1 MKFIIKNSN
10 VVFQRK
16 HQKQIVYKDYWVRG
30 QGQFIKL
37 SGLGSR
43 VMGLAFN
50 NYKGDSEIYI
60 DTTTSDAS
68 CVFISGRSS
77 NLYHLSTGTLLRFA
91 NAGNGAEV
99 TISGASDHHIN
110 FNNKTGSVT
119 LDSTTQSF
127 TAPGTSTLNYMWL
140 FANGSN
146 DGNAAASAWSPGRLK
161 FKRFR
166 LYNATSD
173 VLLCDLRPAVVD
185 GVPCI
190 YDSVSDTEL
199 YSADGTALV
208 LE

>member
-1 MKFIIKNSN
+1 MKLIIKNSN

-16 HQKQIVYKDYWVRG
+16 HQKQIVYKNYWVRG

-37 SGLGSR
+37 SCLGSR

-60 DTTTSDAS
+60 DTTTTDAS

-99 TISGASDHHIN
+99 TISGASDHNIN

-119 LDSTTQSF
+119 IDSTTQSF

-146 DGNAAASAWSPGRLK
+146 DTNATASGYSAGRHK
-161 FKRFR
+161 FKRLR
-166 LYNATSD
+166 LYNATTD
-173 VLLCDLRPAVVD
+173 ALLCDLRPAVVD

-190 YDSVSDTEL
+190 YDAVSDTEL